1 MKIADPSELVSL
13 ADFVSEN
20 GNILKAKQSGKTI
33 LTLLGRKQ
41 RSAIGNKFCRASA
54 AFAD

>member
-1 MKIADPSELVSL
+1 MKTADPSKLVSL

-41 RSAIGNKFCRASA
+41 RSATGYKFCRATA
-54 AFAD
+54 AFAE